1 MNIKDFE
8 EKYNDLQE
16 EFKEALTWDNEGEE
30 PNPVSFNFLQTLGKI
45 NVYEFVEDFIL
56 VVDEEVQGVIEDW
69 SVKTPEEYLDD
80 WKEFFL
86 ELDDAMREEQEDEGT
101 C

>member
-1 MNIKDFE
+1 MNIKNFE